1 MFCWNNKKNITKK
14 EKYCAAVTTQS
25 KNPLLQHTFCIST
38 FTDKRNLTVSR
49 PWGTLTLQQGIDLAE
64 NASVCFWL
72 KSSQQTRDGRKQ
84 STHSH
89 DHGWIY
95 LLSWQSKQ
103 IFGAPSLLIYITTPR
118 NKKYLIISGN
128 HYVTVL
134 SIAICAS
141 VQSIKIE
148 CNSFFWERW
157 TVPLIGSGVVAILPI
172 LGYIISLIVSQ
183 IRFVAFRLTA
193 RRGHLSIILTHTK
206 ELVRMPV

>member
-1 MFCWNNKKNITKK
+1 MQLWQKLHLKTHFCNTLS
-14 EKYCAAVTTQS
+14 ALA
-25 KNPLLQHTFCIST
+25 LLQTKGTSLFLVPGALSPC
-38 FTDKRNLTVSR
+38 SR
-49 PWGTLTLQQGIDLAE
+49 VLIWQKMH
-64 NASVCFWL
+64 VCFWL

-95 LLSWQSKQ
+95 LLSWQSKLF
-103 IFGAPSLLIYITTPR
+103 FGAPSLLIYITTPR

-128 HYVTVL
+128 RYVTVL

-193 RRGHLSIILTHTK
+193 RRGRLSIILTHTK